1 MKLLLVLSI
10 LLVGLICVSSASE
23 EQPRPNCICSRMMD
37 PVCGT
42 DNVTYGNDCLLKCA
56 ADTELGRRTNLAIMK
71 RGNC

>member
-10 LLVGLICVSSASE
+10 LGLICVSSAE
-23 EQPRPNCICSRMMD
+23 KETLPTCICSRIMD

-42 DNVTYGNDCLLKCA
+42 DNVSYGNECLLKCVA
-56 ADTELGRRTNLAIMK
+56 NSESGRRTGLTMQK

>member
-10 LLVGLICVSSASE
+10 LLLGLICVSSTE
-23 EQPRPNCICSRMMD
+23 TENLRPACICSRIME

-42 DNVTYGNDCLLKCA
+42 DNVTYGNECLLKCA
-56 ADTELGRRTNLAIMK
+56 ADTELGQRTGLTILK

>member
-10 LLVGLICVSSASE
+10 LLVGLICVSSE
-23 EQPRPNCICSRMMD
+23 EKGLPTCICSRIME

-56 ADTELGRRTNLAIMK
+56 ANSELGQRTELKVMK
-71 RGNC
+71 RGRC